1 MIVATITTMM
11 MKNMRV
17 KVITDAAKKDVT
29 AKMKAAAMMNHVTV
43 HMNLTDTTMLLL
55 PAVKVKAAAIQKRK
69 ERPRNLLPAA
79 MLLVLAVLRKRN
91 PRNPAV
97 ILPALAVLNQRQK
110 AKNQDVAPQKNL
122 AAAQRQEENA
132 NVEITANAGIIVLV
146 EILRH
151 VAETLRRKQKRK
163 NQDVVPQRNPA
174 TAQRQEENVNVEIIA
189 NAGIIALVEIV
200 RHVVPIKNRKKQNAV
215 LLNVQHAI
223 FLSKIFSFKTINK

>member
-1 MIVATITTMM
+1 MTVIVATITTMM

-79 MLLVLAVLRKRN
+79 MLLVLAVLRKR
-91 PRNPAV
+91 
-97 ILPALAVLNQRQK
+97 QK

-122 AAAQRQEENA
+122 AAAQRQEEHA

-146 EILRH
+146 E
-151 VAETLRRKQKRK
+151 
-163 NQDVVPQRNPA
+163 
-174 TAQRQEENVNVEIIA
+174 
-189 NAGIIALVEIV
+189 
-200 RHVVPIKNRKKQNAV
+200 
-215 LLNVQHAI
+215 
-223 FLSKIFSFKTINK
+223 